1 MASNAMVFLLWPLGF
16 FHAHLQPYCAEDRF
30 SVSAFDEQKAGI
42 ASLGFI
48 PKLGPHTRIVVR
60 TLKEALARVENLAS
74 NTNENVCIS
83 DSAKYDKN
91 FLAEYLIIKLY
102 NQKWVPVTL
111 RIAKLGRAVLSRGAT
126 EKARGFHAAELGGAE
141 IMVADIGPQ
150 PRGGQH
156 IENSYSRFDALR
168 KAHDRRQSR
177 LSDIRRSD
185 QRHHQLGSE

>member
-91 FLAEYLIIKLY
+91 FLAEYLNKIYFVAPTGEVVKLY
-102 NQKWVPVTL
+102 NQKWVPVTPQNC
-111 RIAKLGRAVLSRGAT
+111 
-126 EKARGFHAAELGGAE
+126 KAGT
-141 IMVADIGPQ
+141 
-150 PRGGQH
+150 
-156 IENSYSRFDALR
+156 SCS
-168 KAHDRRQSR
+168 
-177 LSDIRRSD
+177 
-185 QRHHQLGSE
+185 